1 MGIPQYNTSKAIAQF
16 RPGPGASNCLPTSS
30 QDFGNFLNF
39 YQNWG
44 DPTRRKDMQPKSFQ
58 DDIRQSTLNDHT
70 MLLERIVLQLVTLQQ
85 VITGAAFFVIV
96 CLLLIFF
103 RL

>member
-1 MGIPQYNTSKAIAQF
+1 
-16 RPGPGASNCLPTSS
+16 
-30 QDFGNFLNF
+30 
-39 YQNWG
+39 
-44 DPTRRKDMQPKSFQ
+44 MQPKSFQ
-58 DDIRQSTLNDHT
+58 DDIRQSTLNDHS

-103 RL
+103 RH